1 MLIPHL
7 PLQIE
12 TAAFNSIVSQQGPD
26 VPPAEG
32 AMLAAERAR
41 ELYGR
46 AFHELVRQVLHSY
59 VVGAVNESLLL
70 GSCWSSRCQLHP
82 MPAHLHTL

>member
-1 MLIPHL
+1 
-7 PLQIE
+7 
-12 TAAFNSIVSQQGPD
+12 
-26 VPPAEG
+26 
-32 AMLAAERAR
+32 MLAAERAR

-46 AFHELVRQVLHSY
+46 AFHELVRQVLHFF

-82 MPAHLHTL
+82 MPAHLHTLWGDSNTCILRAVVLDTAL